1 MITKEQVKIYME
13 NRKNKSTQAVA
24 AARAGISAPT
34 AHKIDHDN
42 HRPKKDRKHDWKTR
56 KDPFAEVWDKSVK
69 PLLEQGVY
77 EATFILEELQQQY
90 PEKYTTAML
99 RTLQRKIKRWRALYG
114 KAKEVMFSQVH
125 KPGILG
131 ISDFT
136 HPKNINVTI
145 DGEPFEHIFYHFR
158 LPYSGFNYMQ
168 VFIGSGESYTAFA
181 QGLQEALFCLGGVP
195 EIHRTDSLS
204 ASFKNLNKDAQED
217 LTERYKAFAEHY
229 NIQATRINPG
239 EGHENGAIESSHR
252 HIKNRIEQSLIVR
265 GNIDFGSLEKYRE
278 FIREITKRH
287 NQQFSKLIEAERA
300 SLRPLP
306 ETKAADYTEI
316 VAIVSCTSTIT
327 IRQVTY
333 SVPSRLIGERLNVR
347 LYNDRLE
354 CYLGSVH
361 VIMLPRACQPARGKR
376 DHKIDYRHIIESLVR
391 KPRAFRGARLRDAIL
406 PNDNYRRIWEHVSNA
421 MNIADACRF
430 IVGVL
435 HLAANYNCENDL
447 AIEIIDLIGK
457 QQPLKLSVL
466 QNKFNK
472 SKPQLAVVNVSQH
485 TLGAYNEFIPNHNG
499 MQS

>member
-1 MITKEQVKIYME
+1 ME

-24 AARAGISAPT
+24 AARAGISAQT
-34 AHKIDHDN
+34 AYKIDHN
-42 HRPKKDRKHDWKTR
+42 KHRPKKDRKHDWKTR
-56 KDPFAEVWDKSVK
+56 KDPFVEVWDKSVK

-77 EATFILEELQQQY
+77 EATFILEELQKQY
-90 PEKYTTAML
+90 PDKYPDNLL
-99 RTLQRKIKRWRALYG
+99 RTLQRRIKRWRALFG
-114 KAKEVMFSQVH
+114 KDKEVMFRQVH
-125 KPGILG
+125 EPGKLG

-136 HPKNINVTI
+136 HPKNIKVTVK
-145 DGEPFEHIFYHFR
+145 GEPFEHIFYHFR

-181 QGLQEALFCLGGVP
+181 QGLQEALCCLGGVP
-195 EIHRTDSLS
+195 ETHRTDSLS
-204 ASFKNLNKDAQED
+204 ASFKNLNNAATED

-229 NIQATRINPG
+229 NMQVTRINPG

-265 GNIDFGSLEKYRE
+265 GNSDFDSLEKYRE
-278 FIREITKRH
+278 FIREVTKRH
-287 NQQFSKLIEAERA
+287 NQQFAKLIEAERA
-300 SLRPLP
+300 GLKPLP
-306 ETKAADYTEI
+306 ETKAVDYTEI
-316 VAIVSCTSTIT
+316 VAIVSNTSTIT

-354 CYLGSVH
+354 CYLGSAH
-361 VIMLPRACQPARGKR
+361 VITLMRVCQPARGKR

-406 PNDNYRRIWEHVSNA
+406 PNESYRRIWEHVSHT

-435 HLAANYNCENDL
+435 HLAATQNCENDL
-447 AIEIIDLIGK
+447 AIEIVDLIENN
-457 QQPLKLSVL
+457 QPLKLSVL

-472 SKPQLAVVNVSQH
+472 IKSQPAVVNISQH
-485 TLGAYNEFIPNHNG
+485 TLDAYNEFIPNYHRT
-499 MQS
+499 QQ